1 MVKNYQD
8 IEKALI
14 GIWLQDTMLQ
24 YTELFE
30 PSDFFI
36 FRGTFQKI
44 KDAVKQKKPISLP
57 IVTGEYKITELA
69 KLVTESYPSQI
80 ETYVEEMQEI
90 IADRKFNA
98 KMKDN
103 YEGNPYEKASQII
116 DSMREVVPTSKAK
129 TTVQHLIELADE
141 IPLRKLKDYSTM
153 YGIPKLDMKTNG
165 LHKTNLVVVAGRPS
179 VGKSAF
185 ALQVADNVLKKGKK
199 VLFVSLEISATELL
213 ERWVMHI
220 TDIDSTR
227 MKSGELTEY
236 RVGAKIEDKCDWGEF
251 SKASDIIAGYKLEIN
266 TSARTIAKLRVEIA
280 RENPDLVIID
290 QISFMS
296 GNGKFMSKREEFVNI
311 TRNLKIL
318 AMDFNIPIV
327 ALAQINRDASENYPT
342 LANLKES
349 GSIEEDANV
358 VIMLHKLT
366 EKQCRDDGYDFI
378 LEGNKGNS
386 TLIII
391 GKNRSGEIGNFNT
404 QFIGSKY
411 KFYEM
416 A

>member
-1 MVKNYQD
+1 
-8 IEKALI
+8 
-14 GIWLQDTMLQ
+14 
-24 YTELFE
+24 
-30 PSDFFI
+30 
-36 FRGTFQKI
+36 
-44 KDAVKQKKPISLP
+44 
-57 IVTGEYKITELA
+57 
-69 KLVTESYPSQI
+69 
-80 ETYVEEMQEI
+80 
-90 IADRKFNA
+90 
-98 KMKDN
+98 
-103 YEGNPYEKASQII
+103 
-116 DSMREVVPTSKAK
+116 
-129 TTVQHLIELADE
+129 
-141 IPLRKLKDYSTM
+141 
-153 YGIPKLDMKTNG
+153 
-165 LHKTNLVVVAGRPS
+165 
-179 VGKSAF
+179 
-185 ALQVADNVLKKGKK
+185 VLKKGKK

-220 TDIDSTR
+220 TDINPDKI
-227 MKSGELTEY
+227 KSGDLETDDGWHKLSVANDT
-236 RVGAKIEDKCDWGEF
+236 
-251 SKASDIIAGYKLEIN
+251 IAGYKLEIN
-266 TSARTIAKLRVEIA
+266 TSARTVAKLRVEIA

-296 GNGKFMSKREEFVNI
+296 GTGKFMSKREEFVNI

>member
-30 PSDFFI
+30 PPDFFI
-36 FRGTFQKI
+36 FKGTFQKI

-98 KMKDN
+98 KMKDS

-116 DSMREVVPTSKAK
+116 DSMREVVPASKAK

-220 TDIDSTR
+220 TDINSD
-227 MKSGELTEY
+227 
-236 RVGAKIEDKCDWGEF
+236 KIKGGDLETDDGWHKLSVANDT
-251 SKASDIIAGYKLEIN
+251 IAGYKLEIN
-266 TSARTIAKLRVEIA
+266 TSARNVAKLRVEIA
-280 RENPDLVIID
+280 RETPDLVIID

-366 EKQCRDDGYDFI
+366 EKQCKDDGYDFI

-416 A
+416 T

>member
-36 FRGTFQKI
+36 FKGTFQKI

-98 KMKDN
+98 KIKVN

-116 DSMREVVPTSKAK
+116 ESMREVVPTSKAK

-165 LHKTNLVVVAGRPS
+165 LHKTNLIVVAGRPS

-220 TDIDSTR
+220 TDINPD
-227 MKSGELTEY
+227 
-236 RVGAKIEDKCDWGEF
+236 KIKGGDLETDDGWHKL
-251 SKASDIIAGYKLEIN
+251 SVANDIIAGYKLEIN
-266 TSARTIAKLRVEIA
+266 TSARNVAKLRVEIA

-366 EKQCRDDGYDFI
+366 EKQCEEDKYKFI
-378 LEGNKGNS
+378 EEEKEGTS

-404 QFIGSKY
+404 QFIGRKY

-416 A
+416 I